1 VRKILIA
8 PSNTLIGPDIG
19 SEASW
24 TYDIIRGLAEY
35 YKIIAIAGKS
45 TVKINNATIIET
57 GITKRDIFNS
67 SLFFLKIYL
76 IGLKFINNVDI
87 LHHMFLS
94 YTDGQINP
102 LAKHSKRFIIGPIQL
117 SFKYYRM
124 KENKIDASIRK
135 FSKIYG
141 TITSKQKIENLEK
154 ASTLVFDAYK
164 TFDILKK
171 NFRFINFK
179 NKIIKIIPPSIDT
192 DLFSYSKPVKKDY
205 YELFTAGVLDK
216 RKGIDL
222 IIRSLKILEKEGFN
236 VVLKIAGDG
245 PERKNLEILA
255 KKLGLNNVIFLG
267 HIQRKALIN
276 LYRNCDVYVQSSF
289 AETLPST
296 IREAMSVGRPI
307 VTTNVGVIDEY
318 LRNGENGFL
327 INKRDEYEYADAIAE
342 LLSDENLRIKIGL
355 NNRRY
360 AIEKFSVRN
369 VIKQWLEVY
378 EETYEK
384 YP

>member
-124 KENKIDASIRK
+124 EENKIDAIIRK

-141 TITSKQKIENLEK
+141 IITSKQKIENLEK

-192 DLFSYSKPVKKDY
+192 DLFSYSEPVKKDY
-205 YELFTAGVLDK
+205 YELFTAGALNK

-327 INKRDEYEYADAIAE
+327 INKRDEY
-342 LLSDENLRIKIGL
+342 
-355 NNRRY
+355 
-360 AIEKFSVRN
+360 
-369 VIKQWLEVY
+369 
-378 EETYEK
+378 
-384 YP
+384 

>member
-141 TITSKQKIENLEK
+141 IITSKQKIENLEK

-192 DLFSYSKPVKKDY
+192 DLFSYSEPVKKDY

-307 VTTNVGVIDEY
+307 VTTNVDVIDEY
-318 LRNGENGFL
+318 LRNRENGFL